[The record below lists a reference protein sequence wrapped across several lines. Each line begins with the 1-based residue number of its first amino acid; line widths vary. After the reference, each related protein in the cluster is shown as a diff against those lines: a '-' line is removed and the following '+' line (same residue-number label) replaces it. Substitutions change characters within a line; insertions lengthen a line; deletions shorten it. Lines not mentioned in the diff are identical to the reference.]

1 MGEHAKYLELLDRE
15 VEDELDA
22 GERSQLAEHLAGCA
36 GCRGERQRLQRLHSA
51 LGEARIPL
59 REGFRARVMEALPAA
74 PWERPAVA
82 APRRAMAVAVALLAA
97 FAVASAVLLAT
108 ASGAAAGA
116 PGMGVLAAIGKMAT
130 AALVTGAGL
139 LGASWSG
146 IGMAVGELF
155 ASAPA
160 VLVGFV
166 VLLVL
171 MSLLLASLL
180 RRPRTAHQTAH
191 QARSAASRRRD

>member
-1 MGEHAKYLELLDRE
+1 MYLELLDRE
-15 VEDELDA
+15 VEGELAA
-22 GERSQLAEHLAGCA
+22 GERRHLAEHLAGCA
-36 GCRGERQRLQRLHSA
+36 GCRGEQQRLLRLHEA

-59 REGFRARVMEALPAA
+59 AEGFRARVMEALPVA

-82 APRRAMAVAVALLAA
+82 APHRAMAAAVALLAA
-97 FAVASAVLLAT
+97 FAVASALLLAA

-116 PGMGVLAAIGKMAT
+116 PGMGVLAAVGKMAT

-171 MSLLLASLL
+171 MSLLLVSLL
-180 RRPRTAHQTAH
+180 RRPRTAHQA
-191 QARSAASRRRD
+191 ARSDPRRRD